1 MKTYEEMAESALK
14 RIDEYETVQKKRK
27 KMIVK
32 TACPIISFCFAAL
45 LGFGVW
51 QNGWFSTHTG
61 QTETS
66 VTSQAASSDE
76 SNSALSSG
84 EPTKPGTSALEGTQN
99 HLFIPWGSSSMVFKP
114 IKMISSNPCNTSGS
128 YTTPGNGHFYLS
140 GSLSGAIEEY
150 GDTVRYR
157 VVAEV
162 FHDSEIVT
170 DKEVFQAE
178 MERLFQLGYISAIE
192 EYNDGTETFVYFML
206 HATAKQLQNF
216 AANQNFGYFFFLYDE
231 K

>member
-99 HLFIPWGSSSMVFKP
+99 HLFVPLTPALLQLCKP
-114 IKMISSNPCNTSGS
+114 PCAACVDP
-128 YTTPGNGHFYLS
+128 TTHPRAARRQSHS
-140 GSLSGAIEEY
+140 
-150 GDTVRYR
+150 
-157 VVAEV
+157 
-162 FHDSEIVT
+162 
-170 DKEVFQAE
+170 
-178 MERLFQLGYISAIE
+178 
-192 EYNDGTETFVYFML
+192 
-206 HATAKQLQNF
+206 KQQ
-216 AANQNFGYFFFLYDE
+216 
-231 K
+231 